1 MVTGAVSG
9 SQARRHEDQWARFRT
24 TVAFI
29 AATGIAMVCLSYRDL
44 EPNRAPPFQKTGDY
58 FANLAPREDTIAS
71 SEGTRGFVLL
81 QNAAA
86 TSQLEGMGKADRA
99 VDSHGSEHLFEAGG
113 FKFRTQRKQVD
124 FLSAR
129 QARDEMKNYWNSM
142 AEKTRLENG
151 GSKHS
156 SLHQAEHASKDH
168 AGKGPLTAN
177 EARMQLQDFWK
188 DLGSHDHVKSIRDE
202 NQKMKAAARLE
213 RKSKQI
219 RDPHTASK
227 MNEMERIWSSE
238 SGKTNNKVRAI
249 KAGTNFDEDDRNKI
263 YHNDDISGSAASVH
277 DDDSDNDNDTASGGT
292 RAGRFSSLP
301 MCAHCTR
308 LSSLNTWPVW
318 NHRVDHALRVAENIA
333 QGSPWNKTLHHV
345 TLGSDAPDSD
355 SARDSASDEA
365 AGVSDAELKLQLET
379 AMSSLRAAMAESK
392 AEEVEEQAQE
402 RGQGQQSLSAVH
414 RTQCLSVCYSEVQS
428 LMTKISALPPQIAP
442 ETAVAAPAPKSAVAA
457 VVKQHSLR
465 APSQSA
471 SASMKDA
478 KLTNAADSIE
488 KVVDSVEEAVG
499 DSEEEASKS
508 GGSGM
513 SAAVGAVEAAAKH
526 ATVGSSVHSV
536 EAAVGAVEAAVDKVV
551 VPVVSGH
558 FSDKDLKAAASANV
572 ASALTLQEKAKQAL
586 DADVAEPAHVG
597 GGHAAA
603 SAADATSVKSA
614 TSSAPV
620 TPAKSDKSKAAASGV
635 DIRKLEDS
643 ALDDAAKAQEQ
654 VRQGEAELKHLKLLL
669 KKAHGIK
676 KGSGSKNEDAA
687 SSALAR
693 RSSSVT
699 AAAAND
705 AEAGLGYVDDVGGD
719 GLLSPKSQ
727 ALVFRADKH
736 V

>member
-1 MVTGAVSG
+1 
-9 SQARRHEDQWARFRT
+9 
-24 TVAFI
+24 
-29 AATGIAMVCLSYRDL
+29 
-44 EPNRAPPFQKTGDY
+44 
-58 FANLAPREDTIAS
+58 
-71 SEGTRGFVLL
+71 
-81 QNAAA
+81 
-86 TSQLEGMGKADRA
+86 MGKADGA
-99 VDSHGSEHLFEAGG
+99 VDSHGSQQFEAGG

-156 SLHQAEHASKDH
+156 SLHQAEHASKEQ
-168 AGKGPLTAN
+168 ASKGPLTAN

-202 NQKMKAAARLE
+202 TQKMKAAARLE
-213 RKSKQI
+213 MKSKQI

-238 SGKTNNKVRAI
+238 SGKTNSKVRAI
-249 KAGTNFDEDDRNKI
+249 KAGTNFDQDARNKI
-263 YHNDDISGSAASVH
+263 DISASAASVH
-277 DDDSDNDNDTASGGT
+277 DDDSDNDNDTASRGADT

-301 MCAHCTR
+301 MCAQCTR

-355 SARDSASDEA
+355 SARDSAGDEA

-392 AEEVEEQAQE
+392 AEQVEEQAQE

-428 LMTKISALPPQIAP
+428 LMTKISAPPPQIAP
-442 ETAVAAPAPKSAVAA
+442 ETAVAAPAAAPAPKSAVAA
-457 VVKQHSLR
+457 VVKQHALG

-471 SASMKDA
+471 SASTKDA

-558 FSDKDLKAAASANV
+558 FSDKDLKAASSANV

-597 GGHAAA
+597 GGHVPA

-614 TSSAPV
+614 KASAPV
-620 TPAKSDKSKAAASGV
+620 TPAKSEKSTAAASGV
-635 DIRKLEDS
+635 NIRKLEDS

-676 KGSGSKNEDAA
+676 EGSGSKDEDAA
-687 SSALAR
+687 SSSLAR
-693 RSSSVT
+693 RSSSVA